1 MRLTTP
7 RIPPL
12 SDEEYSPELQ
22 AMTGFPQGSRGLN
35 LVKTIARVPDA
46 APLFLSYSR
55 HFLSPGNSLPARERE
70 LLIVRIGHLCQSAY
84 EQGQHVEF
92 ALRAGLTVDDLQ
104 RIAQGAAA
112 GWNDT
117 DAALIR
123 AADEIVADQ
132 FISDAVWQA
141 LARAFDQR
149 QLMDLVMTAA
159 QYVQLATIL
168 NTFGVQ
174 LEPGVN
180 TDAVSLSR
188 QIR

>member
-7 RIPPL
+7 RIAPL

-22 AMTGFPQGSRGLN
+22 SITGFPLGSRGLN
-35 LVKTIARVPDA
+35 LVKTMARAPDA
-46 APLFLSYSR
+46 AVLFLSWSR
-55 HFLSPGNSLPARERE
+55 HFLSPANSLPARERE
-70 LLIVRIGHLCQSAY
+70 LLIVRIAHRCQSAY
-84 EQGQHVEF
+84 EQGQHVELG
-92 ALRAGLTVDDLQ
+92 LRAGLTPDELQ
-104 RIAQGAAA
+104 RIAQGAEA
-112 GWNDT
+112 GWSDT
-117 DAALIR
+117 DANLIR

-132 FISDAVWQA
+132 FLSDGVWQA
-141 LARAFDQR
+141 LSRVFEQR

-180 TDAVSLSR
+180 TDAVSLS
-188 QIR
+188 QQ

>member
-12 SDEEYSPELQ
+12 SDEEYSAELQ
-22 AMTGFPQGSRGLN
+22 AMTEFPPGSRGLN
-35 LVKTIARVPDA
+35 LVKTIARVPDV

-55 HFLSPGNSLPARERE
+55 HFLSTANSLPARERE
-70 LLIVRIGHLCQSAY
+70 LLIVRIGHLCQCAY

-92 ALRAGLTVDDLQ
+92 ALKAGLTPDELQ
-104 RIAQGAAA
+104 RAAHGAQA
-112 GWNDT
+112 GWGDS

-123 AADEIVADQ
+123 AADDIVADQ

-141 LARAFDQR
+141 LARTFDQR

-174 LEPGVN
+174 LEPGVD
-180 TDAVSLSR
+180 TDAVSLSQ
-188 QIR
+188 QIG